1 MHCPKCGQ
9 QQFSED
15 SRFCSRCGFLLTAI
29 APILQNNGEMPG
41 MVRVDGGESPKKRG
55 IKKGA
60 FVFLLSFL
68 VIPLTA
74 MISIWLN
81 IEPFLVA
88 AAFFLFT
95 VGGLLRIVYAAMF
108 ESNVVGVPSLEANLM
123 ETSRGFMGRRPAA
136 KELKEG
142 DRVPA
147 EVYTSPGTG
156 KWNDTNELV
165 ATPGSVTDPT
175 TKLLHRD
182 NKDQ

>member
-15 SRFCSRCGFLLTAI
+15 TRFCSRCGFLLTAI
-29 APILQNNGEMPG
+29 APILRNNGELPG
-41 MVRVDGGESPKKRG
+41 MLRGEDGESPKKRG

-74 MISIWLN
+74 MVSIWLN

-95 VGGLLRIVYAAMF
+95 VGGLLRIIYAAMF

-123 ETSRGFMGRRPAA
+123 ETSRGLMGRPSAA
-136 KELKEG
+136 KELNEPNSI
-142 DRVPA
+142 PA
-147 EVYTSPGTG
+147 AAYTSPGIG
-156 KWNDTNELV
+156 RWNDTNDL
-165 ATPGSVTDPT
+165 AAKPGSVTDPT

-182 NKDQ
+182 TER